1 MLWRKDI
8 IRRTILLSLVMVVV
22 IAAGTACAAPTI
34 DEAQALPTLVPTT
47 DFEEGR
53 SPESEVPPTFTPKAP
68 PTQALAVTEPD
79 PTATSVPDNTPTLVP
94 ATSAPQPTQT
104 EVPTTAAPPTSTP
117 QLAAQSTIS
126 PSFIRFDYWLFE
138 VTEVR
143 IDPGMDPTRQ
153 SLVLLGYVTNEGTQ
167 TETTLLSR
175 YEFKLQDDS
184 GQIYEPDQLATFAAE
199 DKYGTQDTTS
209 MSPGTRRY
217 AAVAFDIPVSPSP
230 RTFSLIPGDLT
241 ASWGGNVTFS
251 IAGGPVAQNNPPPSS
266 SGLGSL
272 RFDHWLL
279 EITNIYSDPG
289 MEAGWQMVVI
299 LGTLTNEG
307 NQTATIVFT
316 DTSLK
321 FRDSSGRVYEP
332 ELRATF
338 AAEEKY
344 GTESTSSISPGASRF
359 VAVAFNAPASERT
372 FTIIPGTLTA
382 SWSGDVTFTIPY

>member
-8 IRRTILLSLVMVVV
+8 IRRSILYALG
-22 IAAGTACAAPTI
+22 IAAIIVTGTSCAAPTI
-34 DEAQALPTLVPTT
+34 DEGQTLPTLIPTT
-47 DFEEGR
+47 DFEEAYD
-53 SPESEVPPTFTPKAP
+53 PESEVPPTFTPKSP
-68 PTQALAVTEPD
+68 STQAIAVTEPE
-79 PTATSVPDNTPTLVP
+79 PSATSSLDNAPTLVP
-94 ATSAPQPTQT
+94 ATPVPQPTHT
-104 EVPTTAAPPTSTP
+104 EVPTIATLPTSTP
-117 QLAAQSTIS
+117 QPAALPTALIS
-126 PSFIRFDYWLFE
+126 FVRFDYWLFE
-138 VTEVR
+138 VNEVR
-143 IDPGMDPTRQ
+143 IDPGMDSTRQ

-230 RTFSLIPGDLT
+230 RTFSLVPGDLT
-241 ASWGGNVTFS
+241 ASWSGNVTFS
-251 IAGGPVAQNNPPPSS
+251 IAGGPAAQNNPPPSE

-279 EITNIYSDPG
+279 EITNIHSDPG

-338 AAEEKY
+338 AAEDKY
-344 GTESTSSISPGASRF
+344 GTESTSSINPGASRF
-359 VAVAFNAPASERT
+359 VAVAFSAPSSEQT
-372 FTIIPGTLTA
+372 FTIIPGTLIA
-382 SWSGDVTFTIPY
+382 SWSGDVTFTIP